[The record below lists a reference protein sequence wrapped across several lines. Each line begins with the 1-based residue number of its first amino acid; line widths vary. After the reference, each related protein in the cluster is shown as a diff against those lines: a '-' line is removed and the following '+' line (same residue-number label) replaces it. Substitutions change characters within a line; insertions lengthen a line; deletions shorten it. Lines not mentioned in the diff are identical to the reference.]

1 MEENHKK
8 KDDFKKVNI
17 EEKDGLKISY
27 DKNELKENFPYLV
40 KEISKNQK
48 SVKIDSVR
56 MEIENTNDQN
66 SQTSDN
72 FSPDELI
79 NPKAIDFIRRCTK
92 TEEALEILNFLLKR
106 KELTRSDYISL
117 KNQILQENG
126 LRNLVNKH
134 GGFKRP
140 GYYERKFGTLRI
152 KKSDNEK
159 N

>member
-1 MEENHKK
+1 MEENNKK
-8 KDDFKKVNI
+8 KDDFKKANI
-17 EEKDGLKISY
+17 EEKDGIKISY
-27 DKNELKENFPYLV
+27 DKNELKETFPHLV
-40 KEISKNQK
+40 KEISRNQK
-48 SVKIDSVR
+48 SLKIDSVR

-72 FSPDELI
+72 FSPNEII
-79 NPKAIDFIRRCTK
+79 NPRAIDFIRRCTK
-92 TEEALEILNFLLKR
+92 TEEAIEILNFLLKR

-134 GGFKRP
+134 GGFKRS

>member
-1 MEENHKK
+1 MEENNKK
-8 KDDFKKVNI
+8 KDDVKKVNI

-106 KELTRSDYISL
+106 KELTCSDYISL

>member
-1 MEENHKK
+1 MEENNKK
-8 KDDFKKVNI
+8 KNDFKKVNI

-40 KEISKNQK
+40 KEISRNQK
-48 SVKIDSVR
+48 SLKIDSVR
-56 MEIENTNDQN
+56 MEIENTNNQN
-66 SQTSDN
+66 SQTSNN

-79 NPKAIDFIRRCTK
+79 NPKAIDFIRRSTK

-106 KELTRSDYISL
+106 KDLTRSDYISL

>member
-1 MEENHKK
+1 MEENNKK
-8 KDDFKKVNI
+8 KDDFKNVNI

-27 DKNELKENFPYLV
+27 DKNELKENFPHLV
-40 KEISKNQK
+40 KEISRNQK
-48 SVKIDSVR
+48 SFKIDSVR
-56 MEIENTNDQN
+56 MEIENTNEEN
-66 SQTSDN
+66 SQISGN
-72 FSPDELI
+72 FSPDDLI
-79 NPKAIDFIRRCTK
+79 NPGAVDFIRRCTK

-106 KELTRSDYISL
+106 KEISRSDYISL

-126 LRNLVNKH
+126 LRNLVNKY

-152 KKSDNEK
+152 KKSNNEK

>member
-1 MEENHKK
+1 MEENNKK

-106 KELTRSDYISL
+106 KELTCSDYISL